1 MALATSRPGSQDA
14 LQGEAGATVLSEGRL
29 TVLLDPETACR
40 ERSSHPESAFDP
52 CIRPGPGVAI
62 AAIASAV
69 PKHCIDQRATRD
81 IVLSIAPE
89 LRSHE
94 ALFLNTGIKTRYS
107 CVPLEWHFEPHGW
120 AARNRVFQDAA
131 ADLLE
136 SVSRECI
143 DRAGIALD
151 QVEAI
156 VTVSTTGLAVP
167 SLDAVLANRLGL
179 PATVERLPI
188 FGLGCAG
195 GVSGLA
201 RAARMAQSLPRG
213 NVLLLVVELCTINCR
228 NTDHSIKNF
237 ISTALFG
244 DGAAALLLR
253 RAPEGKALPRLIASG
268 EHMWRKTEPMMGWS
282 IEDDGFGVVL
292 SPDIPRCARED
303 LRPAVDHFLARH
315 GLELGDLDGIV
326 MHPGGRKVL
335 EAAQTALAVSQDEL
349 RHAWDILAEYGN
361 MSSPTALFVL
371 QRALS
376 AGASG
381 LHLLAAFGPGFTVSF
396 ALLDL

>member
-1 MALATSRPGSQDA
+1 MSEFDLRVRSR
-14 LQGEAGATVLSEGRL
+14 
-29 TVLLDPETACR
+29 
-40 ERSSHPESAFDP
+40 
-52 CIRPGPGVAI
+52 PGVAI
-62 AAIASAV
+62 AAVASAV
-69 PKHCIDQRATRD
+69 PEHCIDQQATRD

-94 ALFLNTGIKTRYS
+94 SLFLNTGIKKRFS
-107 CVPLEWHFEPHGW
+107 CVPLEWHFQSHGW
-120 AARNRVFQDAA
+120 AARNRVFHDAA

-136 SVSRECI
+136 RASRECI
-143 DRAGIALD
+143 DRAGIDLND
-151 QVEAI
+151 IEAI

-167 SLDAVLANRLGL
+167 SLDAILANRLGL

-195 GVSGLA
+195 GVSGFA
-201 RAARMAQSLPRG
+201 RAARMAQSLPKG
-213 NVLLLVVELCTINCR
+213 IVLLLVVELCTINCR

-244 DGAAALLLR
+244 DGAAALLLCR
-253 RAPEGKALPRLIASG
+253 PSNSKALPRLIASG
-268 EHMWRKTEPMMGWS
+268 EHMWRRSEYMMGWS

-292 SPDIPRCARED
+292 SPDIPKCAREE

-315 GLELGDLDGIV
+315 NLELSDLDGII

-335 EAAQTALAVSQDEL
+335 EAAQTALALSQEDL
-349 RHAWDILAEYGN
+349 QHAWDILAEYGN

-371 QRALS
+371 QRTLS

-396 ALLDL
+396 ALLEL

>member
-1 MALATSRPGSQDA
+1 MSENRRCVSSRPS
-14 LQGEAGATVLSEGRL
+14 
-29 TVLLDPETACR
+29 
-40 ERSSHPESAFDP
+40 
-52 CIRPGPGVAI
+52 VAI
-62 AAIASAV
+62 AAVASTV
-69 PKHCIDQRATRD
+69 PEHCIDQQATRD
-81 IVLSIAPE
+81 IVLSVAPE

-94 ALFLNTGIKTRYS
+94 ALFLNTGIRTRYS
-107 CVPLEWHFEPHGW
+107 CVPLEWHFEPRGW
-120 AARNRVFQDAA
+120 AARNGVFQEAA
-131 ADLLE
+131 ASLLE
-136 SVSRECI
+136 RVARECI
-143 DRAGIALD
+143 DRSGVDLAE
-151 QVEAI
+151 VEAI

-167 SLDAVLANRLGL
+167 SLDAILANRLGL
-179 PATVERLPI
+179 PDTIERLPI

-201 RAARMAQSLPRG
+201 RAARMAKSLPNG
-213 NVLLLVVELCTINCR
+213 IVLLLVVELCTINCR

-244 DGAAALLLR
+244 DGAAGLLLSR
-253 RAPEGKALPRLIASG
+253 SSDAKALPRVVASG
-268 EHMWRKTEPMMGWS
+268 EHMWRRSECMMGWS

-292 SPDIPRCARED
+292 SPDIPKCAREE

-315 GLELGDLDGIV
+315 GLTLGDLDGVI

-335 EAAQTALAVSQDEL
+335 EAAERALALPHEDF
-349 RHAWDILAEYGN
+349 RHAWEVLADYGN

-371 QRALS
+371 QRTLS

>member
-1 MALATSRPGSQDA
+1 M
-14 LQGEAGATVLSEGRL
+14 
-29 TVLLDPETACR
+29 PE
-40 ERSSHPESAFDP
+40 
-52 CIRPGPGVAI
+52 
-62 AAIASAV
+62 
-69 PKHCIDQRATRD
+69 HCIDQRATRD

-94 ALFLNTGIKTRYS
+94 SLFLNTGIKTRYS
-107 CVPLEWHFEPHGW
+107 CVPLQWHFESHGW

-136 SVSRECI
+136 RASRECI
-143 DRAGIALD
+143 DRCRHRPRID
-151 QVEAI
+151 IEAI

-167 SLDAVLANRLGL
+167 SLDAILANRLGL

-213 NVLLLVVELCTINCR
+213 VVLLLVVELCTINCR
-228 NTDHSIKNF
+228 NTDHTIKNF

-244 DGAAALLLR
+244 DGAAALLLCR
-253 RAPEGKALPRLIASG
+253 PSDGKALPRLVASG
-268 EHMWRKTEPMMGWS
+268 EHMWRRSEYMMGWS

-292 SPDIPRCARED
+292 SPDIPKCAREE

-315 GLELGDLDGIV
+315 GLMLSDLDGVI

-335 EAAQTALAVSQDEL
+335 EAVQTALALPDEAL
-349 RHAWDILAEYGN
+349 HHAWDVLAEYGN

-371 QRALS
+371 QRTLS

-396 ALLDL
+396 ALLEL

>member
-1 MALATSRPGSQDA
+1 MDDCPVHCQAVTDA
-14 LQGEAGATVLSEGRL
+14 LL
-29 TVLLDPETACR
+29 
-40 ERSSHPESAFDP
+40 RS
-52 CIRPGPGVAI
+52 GPGVAI
-62 AAIASAV
+62 AAVVSTV
-69 PKHCIDQRATRD
+69 PEHCIDQRATRD
-81 IVLSIAPE
+81 LVLSIAPE

-94 ALFLNTGIKTRYS
+94 ALFLNTGIKKRYS
-107 CVPLEWHFEPHGW
+107 CVPLEWHFESHGW

-136 SVSRECI
+136 RVSRECI
-143 DRAGIALD
+143 DLSGIDLD
-151 QVEAI
+151 EIEAI

-167 SLDAVLANRLGL
+167 SLDAIVANRLGL
-179 PATVERLPI
+179 PATIERLPI

-213 NVLLLVVELCTINCR
+213 IVLLLVVELCTINCR
-228 NTDHSIKNF
+228 NTDHTIKNF

-244 DGAAALLLR
+244 DGAAALLLCR
-253 RAPEGKALPRLIASG
+253 PSDGKALPRLVASG
-268 EHMWRKTEPMMGWS
+268 EHMWRRSEYMMGWS

-292 SPDIPRCARED
+292 SPDIPKCAREE

-315 GLELGDLDGIV
+315 GLVLSDLDGII

-335 EAAQTALAVSQDEL
+335 EAAEAALALPNNSFH
-349 RHAWDILAEYGN
+349 HAWDVLAEYGN

-371 QRALS
+371 QRTLS
-376 AGASG
+376 ASASG
-381 LHLLAAFGPGFTVSF
+381 LHLLAAFGPGFTVSL

>member
-1 MALATSRPGSQDA
+1 MSPFIPC
-14 LQGEAGATVLSEGRL
+14 V
-29 TVLLDPETACR
+29 
-40 ERSSHPESAFDP
+40 RS
-52 CIRPGPGVAI
+52 GPGVAV
-62 AAIASAV
+62 ASVASAV
-69 PKHCIDQRATRD
+69 PEHCIDQQATRD

-89 LRSHE
+89 LSSH
-94 ALFLNTGIKTRYS
+94 ATLFLNTGIKKRYS
-107 CVPLEWHFEPHGW
+107 CVPLEWHFEKHGW
-120 AARNRVFQDAA
+120 AARSRVFQEAA

-136 SVSRECI
+136 RVSRKCI
-143 DRAGIALD
+143 DQSGFDLD
-151 QVEAI
+151 EIEAI

-167 SLDAVLANRLGL
+167 SLDAILANRLGL
-179 PATVERLPI
+179 PATIERLPV

-201 RAARMAQSLPRG
+201 RAARMARSLPRG
-213 NVLLLVVELCTINCR
+213 IVLLLVVELCTINCR

-237 ISTALFG
+237 ISAALFG
-244 DGAAALLLR
+244 DGAAALLLCR
-253 RAPEGKALPRLIASG
+253 PSEDKPRPRLVASG
-268 EHMWRKTEPMMGWS
+268 EHMWRGSEYMMGWS

-292 SPDIPRCARED
+292 SPDIPKCAREE

-315 GLELGDLDGIV
+315 GLVLGDLDGIV

-335 EAAQTALAVSQDEL
+335 EAAQMALALPDEAL
-349 RHAWDILAEYGN
+349 CHAWDVLAEYGN

-371 QRALS
+371 QRTLRAR
-376 AGASG
+376 ASG

>member
-1 MALATSRPGSQDA
+1 MRDFGLCVR
-14 LQGEAGATVLSEGRL
+14 SEP
-29 TVLLDPETACR
+29 D
-40 ERSSHPESAFDP
+40 
-52 CIRPGPGVAI
+52 VAI
-62 AAIASAV
+62 AAVASAV
-69 PKHCIDQRATRD
+69 PGHCIDQRATRD

-107 CVPLEWHFEPHGW
+107 CVPLEWHFEAHGW
-120 AARNRVFQDAA
+120 EARNRVFQEAA

-136 SVSRECI
+136 RVSRDCI
-143 DRAGIALD
+143 DRSGIEIND
-151 QVEAI
+151 IEAI

-167 SLDAVLANRLGL
+167 SLDAILANRLGL
-179 PATVERLPI
+179 SATIERLPI

-228 NTDHSIKNF
+228 NTDHTIKNF

-253 RAPEGKALPRLIASG
+253 RASEGEPLPRLVASG
-268 EHMWRKTEPMMGWS
+268 EHMWRQSEYMMGWS

-292 SPDIPRCARED
+292 SPDIPRCAREE

-315 GLELGDLDGIV
+315 GRVLRDLDGII

-335 EAAQTALAVSQDEL
+335 EAAQTALALPNETL
-349 RHAWDILAEYGN
+349 RHAWDILGEYGN

-371 QRALS
+371 QRTLS
-376 AGASG
+376 ARASG
-381 LHLLAAFGPGFTVSF
+381 LHLLAAFGPGFTVSL
-396 ALLDL
+396 ALLEL

>member
-1 MALATSRPGSQDA
+1 MLKLETRTERQISEVEFSVRSR
-14 LQGEAGATVLSEGRL
+14 
-29 TVLLDPETACR
+29 
-40 ERSSHPESAFDP
+40 
-52 CIRPGPGVAI
+52 PGVAI
-62 AAIASAV
+62 AAVASAV
-69 PKHCIDQRATRD
+69 PEHCIDQQATRD

-94 ALFLNTGIKTRYS
+94 ALFLNTGIKKRYS
-107 CVPLEWHFEPHGW
+107 CVPLEWHFESHGW
-120 AARNRVFQDAA
+120 AARNRVFQEAA
-131 ADLLE
+131 VDLLE
-136 SVSRECI
+136 RASRECI
-143 DRAGIALD
+143 DRSGITLD
-151 QVEAI
+151 EIEAI

-167 SLDAVLANRLGL
+167 SLDAILANRLGL
-179 PATVERLPI
+179 PATIERLPV

-201 RAARMAQSLPRG
+201 RAARMSQSLPRG
-213 NVLLLVVELCTINCR
+213 IVVLLVVELCTINCR
-228 NTDHSIKNF
+228 NTDHTIKNF

-253 RAPEGKALPRLIASG
+253 RTSSGQAVPRLVASG
-268 EHMWRKTEPMMGWS
+268 EHMWRRTEHMMGWS

-292 SPDIPRCARED
+292 SPDIPKCAREE
-303 LRPAVDHFLARH
+303 LRPAVDQFLARH
-315 GLELGDLDGIV
+315 DLVLNHLDGII

-335 EAAQTALAVSQDEL
+335 EAAQTALAIPKEALS
-349 RHAWDILAEYGN
+349 HAWDILAEYGN

-371 QRALS
+371 QRTLS
-376 AGASG
+376 TRASG

>member
-1 MALATSRPGSQDA
+1 MKEDRHEARSRPN
-14 LQGEAGATVLSEGRL
+14 
-29 TVLLDPETACR
+29 
-40 ERSSHPESAFDP
+40 
-52 CIRPGPGVAI
+52 VAI

-69 PKHCIDQRATRD
+69 PEHRIDQQTTRD

-94 ALFLNTGIKTRYS
+94 ALFLNTGIKMRYS
-107 CVPLEWHFEPHGW
+107 CVPLDWHRKPRGW
-120 AARNRVFQDAA
+120 ATRNAVFQEAA
-131 ADLLE
+131 ANILE
-136 SVSRECI
+136 RVGRQCI
-143 DRAGIALD
+143 DRSGIAMND
-151 QVEAI
+151 IEAI

-167 SLDAVLANRLGL
+167 SLDAILANRLGL
-179 PATVERLPI
+179 ATTIERLPI

-201 RAARMAQSLPRG
+201 RATQMARSLPAG
-213 NVLLLVVELCTINCR
+213 IVLLLVVELCTINCR

-244 DGAAALLLR
+244 DGAAALLLCR
-253 RAPEGKALPRLIASG
+253 PSDGRALPRVIASG
-268 EHMWRKTEPMMGWS
+268 EHMWRRSEYMMGWS

-292 SPDIPRCARED
+292 SPDIPKCAREQ
-303 LRPAVDHFLARH
+303 LRSAVDHFLARH
-315 GLELGDLDGIV
+315 ALSLSELDGVI

-335 EAAQTALAVSQDEL
+335 EAVATALTLPRQALV
-349 RHAWDILAEYGN
+349 HAWDVLADYGN
-361 MSSPTALFVL
+361 MSAPTALFVL
-371 QRALS
+371 QRTLA

-381 LHLLAAFGPGFTVSF
+381 LHLLVAFGPGFTVSF

>member
-1 MALATSRPGSQDA
+1 MNENRRAA
-14 LQGEAGATVLSEGRL
+14 
-29 TVLLDPETACR
+29 
-40 ERSSHPESAFDP
+40 RSDSD
-52 CIRPGPGVAI
+52 VVI
-62 AAIASAV
+62 AAIATAV
-69 PKHCIDQRATRD
+69 PEHRIDQQATRD
-81 IVLSIAPE
+81 IVLSMAPE

-107 CVPLEWHFEPHGW
+107 CVPLDWHLESRGW
-120 AARNRVFQDAA
+120 AARNSVFQDAA
-131 ADLLE
+131 ANLLE
-136 SVSRECI
+136 RVARKCI
-143 DRAGIALD
+143 DRSGIATSEI
-151 QVEAI
+151 EAI

-167 SLDAVLANRLGL
+167 SLDAILANRLGL
-179 PATVERLPI
+179 SSSVERLPI

-201 RAARMAQSLPRG
+201 RAARIAQSLAKG
-213 NVLLLVVELCTINCR
+213 IVLLLVVELCTINCR
-228 NTDHSIKNF
+228 NSDHSIKNF

-253 RAPEGKALPRLIASG
+253 RNSDDVVAPRVLASG
-268 EHMWRKTEPMMGWS
+268 EHMWPRSEYMMGWS

-292 SPDIPRCARED
+292 SPDIPRCARDE
-303 LRPAVDHFLARH
+303 LRPALDQFLARQD
-315 GLELGDLDGIV
+315 LALSDLDGIV

-335 EAAQTALAVSQDEL
+335 EAAEAALALPRESF
-349 RHAWDILAEYGN
+349 RHAWDVLADYGN

-371 QRALS
+371 ERTLS

-381 LHLLAAFGPGFTVSF
+381 RHLLAAFGPGFTISF